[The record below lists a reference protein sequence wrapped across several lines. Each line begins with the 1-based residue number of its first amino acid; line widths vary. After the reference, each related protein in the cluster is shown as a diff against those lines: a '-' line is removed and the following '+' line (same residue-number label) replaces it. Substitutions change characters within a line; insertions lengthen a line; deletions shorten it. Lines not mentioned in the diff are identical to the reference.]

1 MAKNKKKK
9 IKEGK
14 KKALE
19 RIKKTPLKSEPEKVK
34 KGIRKLTGKKGEV
47 KNLGEA
53 VDKAEKFTER
63 LYEQGRIDEKTRN
76 SLKAGSG
83 EEKIIRTSAV
93 LDALDLKAL
102 KKKRKK

>member
-19 RIKKTPLKSEPEKVK
+19 RIKKTPLKSESKKVK
-34 KGIRKLTGKKGEV
+34 RGIRKLTGKKGI
-47 KNLGEA
+47 KNKSEA
-53 VDKAEKFTER
+53 VKRADMLTER
-63 LYEQGRIDEKTRN
+63 LYKQGRIDKTTRN

-93 LDALDLKAL
+93 LDALDLKVFR
-102 KKKRKK
+102 KKKKK